1 MKASATTPPMDFFNR
16 IVVKARGAESS
27 IAPRLPA
34 LFEPVAGVE
43 LAPTTAIEEEL
54 ATSVAARALQEPQPV
69 SMPARSSGM
78 RDLRLL
84 APRPVET
91 TEQGTEQDIER
102 VPGTPDRQARAAEAA
117 SVASLRRLPLI
128 ARIVASPAT
137 RPGEQRA
144 DYAPEPGVM
153 PTARA
158 VLRPARE
165 STRDLSGPVQKEL
178 HQESGVLI
186 PKPAAGPAPYPAAR
200 GSPRADAA
208 TAACDF
214 TANTP
219 MTEQS
224 APVITVTIGRVEVR
238 AVQSPAG
245 KPRSEPSR
253 PKPLSLDDYLKQ
265 RGGNR

>member
-34 LFEPVAGVE
+34 LFEPVSGVGWT
-43 LAPTTAIEEEL
+43 PTTAIEEEL
-54 ATSVAARALQEPQPV
+54 ATSVAARALQEPQPASV
-69 SMPARSSGM
+69 PPRGPGM
-78 RDLRLL
+78 HELHPL

-91 TEQGTEQDIER
+91 AGQGDEP
-102 VPGTPDRQARAAEAA
+102 VPAKPGRQARAAEAS
-117 SVASLRRLPLI
+117 SVASLQPLPVI
-128 ARIVASPAT
+128 AGIVASPAT
-137 RPGEQRA
+137 RPGEQQS
-144 DYAPEPGVM
+144 DYKPEPDVM
-153 PTARA
+153 RTAKT
-158 VLRPARE
+158 VLRRTPESARE
-165 STRDLSGPVQKEL
+165 VSGPGPKEL

-186 PKPAAGPAPYPAAR
+186 PKPTVGPAPYPAAR
-200 GSPRADAA
+200 EAPGADVA
-208 TAACDF
+208 TAARDF

-224 APVITVTIGRVEVR
+224 APVINVTIGRVEVR
-238 AVQSPAG
+238 AVHAPAG
-245 KPRSEPSR
+245 KPRNEPSR